1 MAMRI
6 AMTIPCHCFKLH
18 ARESKSRVSL
28 NTQHS
33 CTGVVL
39 PGCEGADAVDVGGEE
54 DDDDSE
60 SNMEKI
66 TWSHFVTKQ
75 LDWVT
80 YGTITIVH
88 KI

>member
-1 MAMRI
+1 MPENPKAESPSTHNTL
-6 AMTIPCHCFKLH
+6 APGSCFLVE
-18 ARESKSRVSL
+18 R
-28 NTQHS
+28 
-33 CTGVVL
+33 
-39 PGCEGADAVDVGGEE
+39 ADAVDVGGEE

-60 SNMEKI
+60 SNMEKS

>member
-1 MAMRI
+1 MPENPKAESPSTHNTL
-6 AMTIPCHCFKLH
+6 APGSCFLVE
-18 ARESKSRVSL
+18 R
-28 NTQHS
+28 
-33 CTGVVL
+33 
-39 PGCEGADAVDVGGEE
+39 ADAVDVGGEE